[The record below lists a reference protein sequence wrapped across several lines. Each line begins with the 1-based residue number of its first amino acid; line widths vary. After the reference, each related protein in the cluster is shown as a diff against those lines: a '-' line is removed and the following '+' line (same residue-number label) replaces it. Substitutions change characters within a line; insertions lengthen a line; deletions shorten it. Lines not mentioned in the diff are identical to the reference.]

1 MPIESQPKLVA
12 NESIDTEYINI
23 EYNTNLIVTV
33 NSANADIPFVCNQ
46 YHSKDTTY
54 FKDLSTQ
61 NFICPK
67 FQCNK
72 TSLKCLLDVQE
83 SVFCNTLETHVLT
96 APEVHAENIFCEKT
110 KGTSLTVDEFVC
122 DQVNCIKFKSENVNA
137 QEGSVHTIQSGNI
150 QTTNSS
156 FSDLAATSTE
166 CDVLLCNT
174 IATAHIHTGLL
185 DTNQL
190 LWQKKQI
197 LPAKPGALTCKN
209 GALQWTDTFADIQF
223 SNNILTINNL
233 HCSLPTQHQS
243 ANDHGTQFSDIT
255 ADIVAVLRCD
265 TTHVHAQSMDVSNMY
280 TNSISATNWT
290 TQSVTANVNAD
301 EITIQNLNC
310 NYSSNKVCVVVNN
323 TETYLDVPI
332 ENHDVNACKIN
343 YSNLELLDA
352 KFDLVQVEKI
362 VCNSTYSASLNS
374 KTADEIICSC
384 LTIDTLP
391 YRSPVLAVDHRKIH
405 LIDGTVSLNLPIQH
419 QFCNNEGTHFS
430 SAVSAENCTADKCE
444 TGKITCN
451 EACTVNA
458 QTHVCANASNT
469 HINDFVTIHWNNHLL
484 VAPAVQSMMQFCN
497 GKIHYLAT
505 NELGTNLRSMLETE
519 IRKCRWPFQK
529 QRADESTTYF
539 DCDVQCSDIEAH
551 NMNTKVLTAD
561 LINAA
566 HIQTH
571 ELHIKACTTDKFTCN
586 RLNLDNCTDFTY
598 NSSLEYTDG
607 IITFKLGGAT
617 CNLYTPFKNQ
627 THNENKTSFT
637 NTILNNAAC
646 SHLDCTNIDTTKAT
660 AGTFHAEA
668 QDCTSAYAQN
678 ITTEDLQ
685 TTSLKCRQL
694 DVSYNLQSIHADKK
708 ICLTYNNNMTVSI
721 DGWPFRHMSA
731 SERLTNF
738 ANTLH
743 VDKLS
748 SETVSADNAYTDSI
762 TIDSCNCDSVQ
773 GITYTS
779 DTISVSQLLNCV
791 LPHNIPMNA
800 PDFDAVLACDGHSVF
815 WKAL

>member
-1 MPIESQPKLVA
+1 MPIESQPKLVT
-12 NESIDTEYINI
+12 NESFNI

-67 FQCNK
+67 LQCDK
-72 TSLKCLLDVQE
+72 SSLKCLLDVQE

-96 APEVHAENIFCEKT
+96 APEVHAENIFCEHT
-110 KGTSLTVDEFVC
+110 KGTSLTVDEFIC
-122 DQVNCIKFKSENVNA
+122 DQVNCIEFKSENVDA
-137 QEGSVHTIQSGNI
+137 REGSVHTIQSGNM
-150 QTTNSS
+150 QTTNCS
-156 FSDLAATSTE
+156 FRDLTATSTE

-174 IATAHIHTGLL
+174 IETAHIHTGFL

-190 LWQKKQI
+190 LWQNNQI
-197 LPAKPGALTCKN
+197 LPANHGVLTFKN

-243 ANDHGTQFSDIT
+243 ANDHGTHFSDIT
-255 ADIVAVLRCD
+255 ADIVAVHLSSG

-301 EITIQNLNC
+301 EITIQNLSC
-310 NYSSNKVCVVVNN
+310 NYSNNKVCVVVNN
-323 TETYLDVPI
+323 TKTYLDVPI
-332 ENHDVNACKIN
+332 ENHNVNADKIN
-343 YSNLELLDA
+343 YSNLELLDG
-352 KFDLVQVEKI
+352 KCDLVQVGKI
-362 VCNSTYSASLNS
+362 TCNSTYSASLNS

-384 LTIDTLP
+384 LTIETLP
-391 YRSPVLAVDHRKIH
+391 YRSPVLSVDHHKIQ
-405 LIDGTVSLNLPIQH
+405 LIDGTVTLNLPIQH
-419 QFCNNEGTHFS
+419 QSCNNEGTHFS
-430 SAVSAENCTADKCE
+430 STVSAENCTADTCE
-444 TGKITCN
+444 TRKMTCN
-451 EACTVNA
+451 EACTVNV
-458 QTHVCANASNT
+458 QTHAFVNASNA
-469 HINDFVTIHWNNHLL
+469 HINDFVNIHWNHHLL
-484 VAPAVQSMMQFCN
+484 VEPAVQSMMQFCN

-505 NELGTNLRSMLETE
+505 NELEANLHGMLESE
-519 IRKCRWPFQK
+519 IQKCRWPFQK
-529 QRADESTTYF
+529 QRADKSTTYF
-539 DCDVQCSDIEAH
+539 DCDVRCNDIEAY
-551 NMNTKVLTAD
+551 NMNTEALAAD
-561 LINAA
+561 LINAS

-571 ELHIKACTTDKFTCN
+571 ELHINTCTTDKFTCN

-598 NSSLEYTDG
+598 DSSLEYTGG
-607 IITFKLGGAT
+607 IIIFKLGGAT
-617 CNLYTPFKNQ
+617 CELHTPFKNQ

-637 NTILNNAAC
+637 NIILEDVTC
-646 SHLDCTNIDTTKAT
+646 SDLDCSNIDTTKT
-660 AGTFHAEA
+660 TTVTFHTEA

-694 DVSYNLQSIHADKK
+694 DVSYNLQSIHADKE
-708 ICLTYNNNMTVSI
+708 IRLTYNNNMTVSI

-731 SERLTNF
+731 SKRLTNF
-738 ANTLH
+738 SNTLH

-748 SETVSADNAYTDSI
+748 SETMSADNAYTDTI
-762 TIDSCNCDSVQ
+762 TIDSCNCDSAQ
-773 GITYTS
+773 GITNTS

-791 LPHNIPMNA
+791 LPHNIPMNV